1 MDAKA
6 CLKLIQEI
14 NDILNETEKKKVEIK
29 KKIKVFSKIKYK
41 KL

>member
-14 NDILNETEKKKVEIK
+14 NEILNETEKKKVEIK
-29 KKIKVFSKIKYK
+29 KKIKVFSKINK
-41 KL
+41 

>member
-1 MDAKA
+1 MDTKA

-29 KKIKVFSKIKYK
+29 KKIKVFSKINK
-41 KL
+41 

>member
-6 CLKLIQEI
+6 SLKLIQEI

-29 KKIKVFSKIKYK
+29 KKIKVFSKINK
-41 KL
+41 

>member
-29 KKIKVFSKIKYK
+29 NKIKVFSKIK
-41 KL
+41 

>member
-29 KKIKVFSKIKYK
+29 KKIKVFSKINK
-41 KL
+41 